1 MIHVSRVSCESN
13 HSREDTNS
21 LIFDLNR
28 MNRSVLVPKIIVPDT
43 STTFYSDVTSTYV
56 PTYDSG
62 IYSSTKNFRVYQNI
76 GQHS

>member
-1 MIHVSRVSCESN
+1 MIHVSRVSYESN

-21 LIFDLNR
+21 SIFDLNR
-28 MNRSVLVPKIIVPDT
+28 MNRSVLVPKFIVLDT
-43 STTFYSDVTSTYV
+43 SANFHSDVTSTYA

-62 IYSSTKNFRVYQNI
+62 IHSSTKNFRVYQNI